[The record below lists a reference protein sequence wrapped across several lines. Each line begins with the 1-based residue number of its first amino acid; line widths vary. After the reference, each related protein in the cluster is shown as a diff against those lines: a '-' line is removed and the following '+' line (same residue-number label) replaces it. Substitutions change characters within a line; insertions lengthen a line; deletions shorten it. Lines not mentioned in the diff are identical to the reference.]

1 MELPK
6 LYPLR
11 EDLRFLSK
19 RFAEEDDESLKS
31 VSSVI
36 LKMSD
41 VNFRID
47 DISYGDMGLIDT
59 EKYQN
64 LQIDTY
70 EMTLTMRKLKSQIDR
85 LEEFID
91 EEIEQL
97 QNQVGGLKWEF

>member
-1 MELPK
+1 MELSK

-11 EDLRFLSK
+11 EDVRFLSK
-19 RFAEEDDESLKS
+19 RFSEDNQA
-31 VSSVI
+31 SVI
-36 LKMSD
+36 LRMSD
-41 VNFRID
+41 VDFKIA

-70 EMTLTMRKLKSQIDR
+70 EMTITMRKLKSQIDR

-91 EEIEQL
+91 GEIEQL
-97 QNQVGGLKWEF
+97 QNQVGGLK

>member
-19 RFAEEDDESLKS
+19 RFAEDTQAS
-31 VSSVI
+31 VT
-36 LKMSD
+36 LRMSD
-41 VNFRID
+41 VDFKIA

-59 EKYQN
+59 AKYQN
-64 LQIDTY
+64 LKIDTH
-70 EMTLTMRKLKSQIDR
+70 EMAVTMRKLKSQIEA

-97 QNQVGGLKWEF
+97 QNQVGGLK